1 MSGGRAIRPAGSG
14 RHADEKV
21 LTSASVKGPRMKI
34 FPAEFARRI
43 LRRMYGQTPETAWCS
58 VIGVIDVIDVIQV
71 LTRQAGCAIETSHG
85 RA

>member
-1 MSGGRAIRPAGSG
+1 
-14 RHADEKV
+14 
-21 LTSASVKGPRMKI
+21 MKI

-58 VIGVIDVIDVIQV
+58 VIGVIQV